1 MIEKLRH
8 YAKGFG
14 RATEHAFMD
23 EKMEKMRV
31 VEHLETL
38 FGQKRSKFDRA
49 IAMMSLLRKIL
60 PADVTKFKYKT
71 ENLPFNPDRYELK
84 KPIGRGGESDAYLLE
99 SKEEGEPSWALK
111 INHQDR
117 GDPDDL
123 SARAWEIRQKYEIVR
138 ELYKGIEGLVPQEW
152 TVILEGFKNGKP
164 AIATIQK
171 YYGKE
176 IRDVFKDVKEEEMA
190 RILSQNPNLKQNFS
204 QFLRIS
210 REQLEKRG
218 EIVDLIGDGNLS
230 LVKGDGREELILL
243 DPHLISDPFRTEEKI
258 KNQQR
263 ERLVYLERLDGM
275 VDAEA
280 EEKMVA

>member
-14 RATEHAFMD
+14 RATERAFMD
-23 EKMEKMRV
+23 EKMEKRKAS
-31 VEHLETL
+31 EHLEIL
-38 FGQKRSKFDRA
+38 FGEGRSKFDRA

-71 ENLPFNPDRYELK
+71 ENLPFNPNRYELR
-84 KPIGRGGESDAYLLE
+84 KPIGWGGESDVYLLE

-111 INHQDR
+111 INHQE
-117 GDPDDL
+117 GDPDEL
-123 SARAWEIRQKYEIVR
+123 SAKAQEIRQKYETVR

-152 TVILEGFKNGKP
+152 TIILEGVKNGKP

-176 IRDVFKDVKEEEMA
+176 IRDVFKDVKEEELA
-190 RILSQNPNLKQNFS
+190 RILSKNPNLKQSLN

-210 REQLEKRG
+210 RELGKRG
-218 EIVDLIGDGNLS
+218 EMVDLLGDGNFS
-230 LVKGDGREELILL
+230 LVEEDGRGKLILL

-258 KNQQR
+258 KNRQR
-263 ERLVYLERLDGM
+263 ERLAYLEGI
-275 VDAEA
+275 VGVEV
-280 EEKMVA
+280 EEKKAA